1 MHIKRN
7 FFSNR
12 TGEIATFLT
21 VTSLV
26 VMVVGL
32 FLGTTRKPNAPGSK
46 AAEDCLYNATAVV
59 VKGTIDGP
67 LILPSENNYQ
77 QLSVVNN
84 WGQEGFFVDT
94 HLGYYY
100 NFTQNPFT
108 FGPYKRPVDK
118 AYVDLKGLDESENG
132 WFIKRSFCTP
142 VNGGLGCGTPEDPIQ
157 TPPSTRIS
165 NFQVSCGVHMKYG
178 WVVERKPPTPPIL
191 THTPSPSATPKPTN
205 TPTPTATAT
214 PTATPKATAT
224 PRLTPIVVP
233 YKSPTPLASATP
245 RPTAIPPTNT
255 PTPIPTTQ
263 QAACNTTTYPGTYA
277 EQADVKYWDMGNK
290 PGIVYLSY
298 NMYAVPDM
306 LAISHENVD
315 MYNTNDY
322 VSMAQFN
329 IPLNYTPK
337 TSTLLKTVL
346 TSNRANNKT
355 VWWYAL
361 SCPKDPLP
369 EGALCTSAMPTK
381 TISGKVILD
390 QTYQEMCI
398 NAECKVILR
407 LNQKDSTTRSTIA
420 RGPDFNYAFTNVK
433 IAPGTRVE
441 VDSMSIPNL
450 PNGPLLDFLP
460 HNCFFPRSPENS
472 GYGACIINM
481 AKEQNCQAT
490 NVDFIATSFNRNQT
504 LLANPLKAIDVN
516 RDKKINIV
524 DFALVLKAF
533 GSKKRGI
540 PEDINKDG
548 MVNGIDLARVISN
561 VSKTISIE

>member
-1 MHIKRN
+1 MYIKRG
-7 FFSNR
+7 FFSSR
-12 TGEIATFLT
+12 HGEIATFLT

-26 VMVVGL
+26 VMVIGL
-32 FLGTTRKPNAPGSK
+32 FLGTSRKPNSPSSK

-59 VKGTIDGP
+59 VKGKIDGP
-67 LILPSENNYQ
+67 LIMPSENNNQ

-84 WGQEGFFVDT
+84 WGQEGFFIDT
-94 HLGYYY
+94 PLGYYY

-191 THTPSPSATPKPTN
+191 THTPSPSVTPKPTN

-290 PGIVYLSY
+290 PGTVYLSY
-298 NMYAVPDM
+298 NMFEVPDM
-306 LAISHENVD
+306 LSVTHENVE
-315 MYNTNDY
+315 MYNTNGF
-322 VSMAQFN
+322 VSGAQFN

-337 TSTLLKTVL
+337 TTTQFKTIM
-346 TSNRANNKT
+346 TSNRTDNKT
-355 VWWYAL
+355 IWWYSL
-361 SCPKDPLP
+361 SCPMDPLP
-369 EGALCTSAMPTK
+369 AEALCNQTMPIR
-381 TISGKVILD
+381 TISGKIMLD
-390 QTYQEMCI
+390 QTYQALCKSE
-398 NAECKVILR
+398 NCKVIIR
-407 LNQKDSTTRSTIA
+407 LAQKDTVVRSTIA
-420 RGPDFNYAFTNVK
+420 RGPDFKYAFTNVK
-433 IAPGTRVE
+433 VLPDTRVE
-441 VDSMSIPNL
+441 VVSMEIPSLPYNPDLTFL
-450 PNGPLLDFLP
+450 PN
-460 HNCFFPRSPENS
+460 NCFYPRAGTAYGNS
-472 GYGACIINM
+472 SCIINM
-481 AKEQNCQAT
+481 LKEQNCQAT
-490 NVDFIATSFNRNQT
+490 NVDFIATTFNRNRT
-504 LLANPLKAIDVN
+504 LSPNPLIAIDVN
-516 RDKKINIV
+516 NDKKINIV

-548 MVNGIDLARVISN
+548 TVNGIDLARVISN